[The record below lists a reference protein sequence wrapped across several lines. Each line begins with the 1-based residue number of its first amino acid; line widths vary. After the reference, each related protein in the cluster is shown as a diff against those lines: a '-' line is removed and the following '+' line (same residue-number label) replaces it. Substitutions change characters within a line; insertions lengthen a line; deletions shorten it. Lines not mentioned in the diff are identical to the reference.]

1 MKKNKNAEKRCINCG
16 RIIVDETNKTGLC
29 PKCTKEGVAIGAAA
43 VAVFPGVVAGVKKYG
58 KQIVQGFAKL
68 VLKR

>member
-1 MKKNKNAEKRCINCG
+1 MTVIYFLKFLSK
-16 RIIVDETNKTGLC
+16 LLYQFS
-29 PKCTKEGVAIGAAA
+29 AAA
-43 VAVFPGVVAGVKKYG
+43 VAVVPGVVAGVKKYG